1 MRFANELKVGLAIVV
16 TVAIFVFG
24 IRYLKDIPLF
34 SGTSGYYAV
43 VDDAGGLIAGNPVR
57 VSGVKVGSVTDVVY
71 EQEID
76 SIRVRFK
83 VDQSIKVP
91 FGTTAE
97 VAGIDALGGVRI
109 DLSLG
114 HRGNPAIPPGGRVD
128 NAPDG
133 ADILAEVS
141 RRAPELANKADSVL
155 TNLDATLSAT
165 SELLGN
171 PSSDLRRTI
180 GALRG
185 TASALETTIRE
196 ESAHLGGILENLESI
211 SGSFKHAMDEQ
222 GDSLSYAV
230 ADMRSSMQSLDEL
243 MQSLKTTTARLDAVA
258 AKIEAGDGT
267 LGKLINDDGL
277 YVHLDSAVVSLNQVL
292 VDFKKHPR
300 RYLRELKIVDIL

>member
-1 MRFANELKVGLAIVV
+1 MRFANELKVGLAILV
-16 TVAIFVFG
+16 TVAIFIFG

-43 VDDAGGLIAGNPVR
+43 FDDAGGLIAGNPVR

-71 EQEID
+71 EQDID

-114 HRGNPAIPPGGRVD
+114 HHGNPAIAPGGRVD
-128 NAPDG
+128 AAPDG
-133 ADILAEVS
+133 ADLLTEVT
-141 RRAPELANKADSVL
+141 RRAPDLANKADSVL

-165 SELLGN
+165 SELLGS
-171 PSSDLRRTI
+171 PSSDLRQTI

-185 TASALETTIRE
+185 TASALETTIRQ

-211 SGSFKHAMDEQ
+211 SGSFKHAIDEQ

-230 ADMRSSMQSLDEL
+230 ADMRSSMESLDEL
-243 MQSLKTTTARLDAVA
+243 MESLKTTTARLDAVA

-277 YVHLDSAVVSLNQVL
+277 YVHLDSAVVSLNEVL